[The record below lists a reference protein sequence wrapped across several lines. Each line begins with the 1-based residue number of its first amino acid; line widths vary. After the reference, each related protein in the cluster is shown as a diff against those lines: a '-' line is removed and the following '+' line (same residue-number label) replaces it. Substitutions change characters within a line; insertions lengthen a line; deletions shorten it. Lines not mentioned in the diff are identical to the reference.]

1 MKRSLLALAIV
12 AALGAGCQ
20 TVDTTKAGAVGVERH
35 QRMALSSQEVN
46 AEAQKAY
53 AHMMA
58 DAQKKGALDKDAAQ
72 VARVKAIVS
81 RLTPQTAAFREDA
94 PKWAW
99 EAHVLSTDE
108 VNAWCMPGGK
118 VAVYTGLIN
127 KLQATDDELAAVLGH
142 EMGHALREHTR
153 EQMSQQAITQ
163 TAIGGL
169 GALFGI
175 GDLGQSLA
183 GAVANVTL
191 QLPKSR
197 GMEKEA
203 DDIGVEL
210 AARAGYNPQSAISLW
225 QKMEKVAG
233 GSEPPKFLST
243 HPPSADRIADLQ
255 KQIQKVMPLYQQA
268 KAGGAA
274 AAGK

>member
-1 MKRSLLALAIV
+1 MNRTPLLAFALAAV
-12 AALGAGCQ
+12 LAAGCQ

-35 QRMALSSQEVN
+35 QRMALSSEEVN

-53 AHMMA
+53 AQMMA
-58 DAQKKGALDKDAAQ
+58 DAQKKGALDKDSAQ
-72 VARVKAIVS
+72 VARVKTIVN
-81 RLTPQTAAFREDA
+81 RLVPQTAAFREDA

-99 EAHVLSTDE
+99 EAHVLTTDE

-127 KLQATDDELAAVLGH
+127 KLQVTDDELAAVMGH

-175 GDLGQSLA
+175 GDLGQSVA
-183 GAVANVTL
+183 GMVAQVTL

-197 GMEKEA
+197 GMETEA
-203 DDIGVEL
+203 DRIGVEL
-210 AARAGYNPQSAISLW
+210 AARAGYNPQAAIALW
-225 QKMEKVAG
+225 QKMEKLAG
-233 GSEPPKFLST
+233 GSQPPKWLST
-243 HPPSADRIADLQ
+243 HPPSGDRVADLQ
-255 KQIQKVMPLYQQA
+255 NQIAKVMPLYQQA
-268 KAGGAA
+268 KAGSAS
-274 AAGK
+274 AGK